1 MNYDRHSHFSKK
13 VHFYENITTQLFFG
27 QSAPLHPKQK
37 QILLPWSY
45 TMTKEFEEEKIV

>member
-13 VHFYENITTQLFFG
+13 VHFYENLTTQLFFG

-37 QILLPWSY
+37 QIFFSGSL
-45 TMTKEFEEEKIV
+45 M